1 MESHELLG
9 TFRCDAVD
17 DVEPYLWSSPEVYR
31 YINDAYFMFVR
42 LTGGIPDG
50 SSSVTQLTAAE
61 GVSTTAIDPSIMR
74 IRTAYDVTDPIRQ
87 CPIKVINVQ
96 DIEDLASEDYGIVR
110 RGSETNRPGEVTCMI
125 IGEEDDYVRWVNLPD
140 ADYTIQLVVERLPLI
155 PITRD
160 RQRFTGVREEHHYH
174 LLKWVRHLAY
184 RKQDADSFNLVKS
197 DQERNDFEAYCAMA
211 KREKSIRK
219 HKVRTTSYGGL

>member
-17 DVEPYLWSSPEVYR
+17 DVEPYLWSNSEVYR

-50 SSSVTQLTAAE
+50 SSSVTQLTATAD
-61 GVSTTAIDPSIMR
+61 VPTTAIDPSVMR
-74 IRTAYDVTDPIRQ
+74 IRTAKNVTDNR
-87 CPIKVINVQ
+87 PIKVINVQ
-96 DIEDLASEDYGIVR
+96 DEEDLVSDDYGYALSASDASGPIR
-110 RGSETNRPGEVTCMI
+110 YMI
-125 IGEEDDYVRWVNLPD
+125 IGEEEDYVRWVNVPVVD
-140 ADYTIQLVVERLPLI
+140 TEVRLVVERLPLI
-155 PITRD
+155 PITRA
-160 RQRFTGVREEHHYH
+160 RQLFSGVREEHHYH

-184 RKQDADSFNLVKS
+184 RKQDADTFNLVKS
-197 DQERNDFEAYCAMA
+197 DQERKDFLDYCELA
-211 KREKSIRK
+211 KREKGIRK